1 MRVGMSTDAR
11 ERQMKHSK
19 KWGVQAKILLVF
31 TAINILATAAYTLF
45 VYQIKTDS
53 IYEATDARL
62 TAAAHAVTRM
72 LPADYL
78 EQPLNTAPPANYLQQ
93 TRSLYAYSQEAGLRY
108 VYAFVEDHGQVRYL
122 ADSASADEIRRD
134 KYGQY
139 MQAYREPPPALW
151 QAFRDGQPHFAEYQD
166 QFGQFRSLFVPGER
180 RDGLRYV
187 IGADIDVAYL
197 QNRSHEALLTS
208 LLIGGAIFAIS
219 LALSWWVARALTQ
232 PVRALLS
239 VTERLADGDYSARA
253 HSHGQDEVAQLAGG
267 LNAMGQ
273 AIAQR
278 EEAMLQL
285 IYRDELTG
293 LGNRLALD
301 EALTAALSQHQMG
314 VLMLVHLDRFR
325 AINDLLGFA
334 AGDLVLQVATTRLSE
349 LWPNDSRVH
358 RLGGNVFAL
367 LVTGLPAYDSDSLHR
382 QVFRALEGEP
392 FTLADQQIDLTVT
405 LGIVRF
411 PQHGNQAGLL
421 LRNAEVALYA
431 AKQAHKPWSEYNAE
445 QVGSRR
451 EQLSLLGELRRA
463 VEQHEMHVF
472 YQPQVSINQGQL
484 VQAEALVR
492 WRHPERG
499 WVPPSAFIP
508 FAEQTGRIRS
518 LTDWL
523 LNEVAQ
529 QTTAWRASG
538 QPLTISIN
546 VAVHDLEDPDFPKRV
561 AAALRRHDAQPQ
573 DLCLEITEGGLMADP
588 EQARA
593 TLTALHE
600 AGHRLAIDDF
610 GTGYSSLAYLSHLPV
625 DELKI
630 DRSFIMDLNL
640 HNRSIVLST
649 ISLGHALGLKVVAEG
664 VETGNQYRELAL
676 LGCDIAQGYLI
687 AKALPLEEFNAWRH
701 AHPHE
706 CDWGSCPDAAPDLPP
721 GGVTRMLEGGQ

>member
-1 MRVGMSTDAR
+1 
-11 ERQMKHSK
+11 MKLSK
-19 KWGVQAKILLVF
+19 PWGVQAKILLVF
-31 TAINILATAAYTLF
+31 TVINILATAAYTLF
-45 VYQIKTDS
+45 VYQVKTNS
-53 IYEATDARL
+53 IYEAADARL
-62 TAAAHAVTRM
+62 TAAAHAVARM
-72 LPADYL
+72 LPAGYL
-78 EQPLNTAPPANYLQQ
+78 DQPLNAKPPAQYAEH
-93 TRSLYAYSQEAGLRY
+93 TRALYQYSQAAGLRY
-108 VYAFVEDHGQVRYL
+108 VYAFIEEQGQVRYL
-122 ADSASADEIRRD
+122 ADAASDQEIRAD
-134 KYGQY
+134 NYGHY
-139 MQAYREPPPALW
+139 LQAYREPPPALL
-151 QAFRDGQPHFAEYQD
+151 QTFRDGLPHFAEYTD
-166 QFGQFRSLFVPGER
+166 QFGQFRSLFVPGVR
-180 RDGLRYV
+180 QDGLRYV
-187 IGADIDVAYL
+187 VGADIDIAYL
-197 QNRSHEALLTS
+197 HARGQEALYTS
-208 LLIGGAIFAIS
+208 LLIGVGIFLLS
-219 LALSWWVARALTQ
+219 LLLSWWVARHLTR
-232 PVRALLS
+232 PVRALLN
-239 VTERLADGDYSARA
+239 VTERIAEGDYSARIND
-253 HSHGQDEVAQLAGG
+253 HGEDEVAQLAGG
-267 LNAMGQ
+267 LNAMGE

-278 EEAMLQL
+278 EQAMLQL

-301 EALTAALSQHQMG
+301 EALTAALATQQPG

-334 AGDLVLQVATTRLSE
+334 AGDLVLQVATSRLSD

-367 LVTGLPAYDSDSLHR
+367 LVTGLPAYDSNTLYR
-382 QVFRALEGEP
+382 QVFQALEGEP
-392 FTLADQQIDLTVT
+392 FTLADQHIDLTVT

-411 PQHGNQAGLL
+411 PVHGEQAGLL

-463 VEQHEMHVF
+463 IEQHEMHVF
-472 YQPQVSINQGQL
+472 YQPQVSINRGQL

-523 LNEVAQ
+523 LNQVAEQ
-529 QTTAWRASG
+529 VAAWRASG
-538 QPLTISIN
+538 HPLTVSIN
-546 VAVHDLEDPDFPKRV
+546 VAIHDLEDPDFPRRV
-561 AAALRRHDAQPQ
+561 AAALRRHDALAI

-588 EQARA
+588 EQART
-593 TLTALHE
+593 TLAALHE

-625 DELKI
+625 NELKI

-664 VETGNQYRELAL
+664 VETATQYRELAL
-676 LGCDIAQGYLI
+676 LGCDVAQGYLI
-687 AKALPLEEFNAWRH
+687 ARALPLEEFNTWRVTH
-701 AHPHE
+701 GGE
-706 CDWGSCPDAAPDLPP
+706 CDWSSQPDAQPALGTASAPPL
-721 GGVTRMLEGGQ
+721 LGGQA

>member
-1 MRVGMSTDAR
+1 
-11 ERQMKHSK
+11 MKLSK
-19 KWGVQAKILLVF
+19 PWGVQAKILLVF
-31 TAINILATAAYTLF
+31 TAINMLATAAYTLF
-45 VYQIKTDS
+45 VYQIKTDT
-53 IYEATDARL
+53 IYEAADARL
-62 TAAAHAVTRM
+62 TAAAHAVARM
-72 LPADYL
+72 LPAGYL
-78 EQPLNTAPPANYLQQ
+78 DQPLNAKPPAQYTEHARTLHQ
-93 TRSLYAYSQEAGLRY
+93 YSQVAGLRY
-108 VYAFVEDHGQVRYL
+108 VYAFIEEQGQVRYL
-122 ADSASADEIRRD
+122 ADAASDQEIRTD
-134 KYGQY
+134 HYGHY
-139 MQAYREPPPALW
+139 LQAYREPPPALV
-151 QAFRDGQPHFAEYQD
+151 QAFRDGQPHFAEYTD
-166 QFGQFRSLFVPGER
+166 QFGQFRSLFVPGVR
-180 RDGLRYV
+180 PDGLRYV
-187 IGADIDVAYL
+187 VGADIDIDYL
-197 QNRSHEALLTS
+197 QARGQEALYAS
-208 LLIGGAIFAIS
+208 LLIGLGIFLLS
-219 LALSWWVARALTQ
+219 LLLSWWVARHLTR
-232 PVRALLS
+232 PVRALLN
-239 VTERLADGDYSARA
+239 VTERIAEGDYSARIND
-253 HSHGQDEVAQLAGG
+253 HGEDEVAQLAGG
-267 LNAMGQ
+267 LNAMGE

-278 EEAMLQL
+278 EQAMLQL

-301 EALTAALSQHQMG
+301 EALTAALATQQPG

-334 AGDLVLQVATTRLSE
+334 AGDLVLQVATSRLSD

-367 LVTGLPAYDSDSLHR
+367 LVTGLPAYDSNTLYR
-382 QVFRALEGEP
+382 QVFQALEGEP
-392 FTLADQQIDLTVT
+392 FTLADQHIDLTVT

-411 PQHGNQAGLL
+411 PVHGEQAGLL

-463 VEQHEMHVF
+463 IEQHEMHVF
-472 YQPQVSINQGQL
+472 YQPQVSINRGQL

-523 LNEVAQ
+523 LNQVAEQ
-529 QTTAWRASG
+529 VAAWRASG
-538 QPLTISIN
+538 HPLTVSIN
-546 VAVHDLEDPDFPKRV
+546 VAIHDLEDPDFPRRV
-561 AAALRRHDAQPQ
+561 AAALRRHDAQAI

-588 EQARA
+588 EQART
-593 TLTALHE
+593 TLDTLHE

-625 DELKI
+625 NELKI

-664 VETGNQYRELAL
+664 VETATQYRELAL
-676 LGCDIAQGYLI
+676 LGCDVAQGYLI
-687 AKALPLEEFNAWRH
+687 ARALPLEEFNSWRVSH
-701 AHPHE
+701 DGE
-706 CDWGSCPDAAPDLPP
+706 CDWSTQPDATPALPAGADP
-721 GGVTRMLEGGQ
+721 RLLANGNARLPER